1 MLSSEQVEL
10 RAHGLGSSDMS
21 AVASENP
28 YWDVHRV
35 WLVKRGLL
43 DTSEPT
49 DATWLGHEMEPIVAK
64 RYTIE
69 TGVELVDG
77 PGTVAHPEHP
87 WALATTDREYTDR
100 SRIVECKWV
109 GQRVAWHWTLEA
121 DGAPPY
127 VLIQGQWQMF
137 VRNIPRLDVA
147 VIFGGTADFRI
158 YELQRDEA
166 MIGALL
172 KIGERFWFDRVLA
185 GTPPPVDETRSA
197 RHVLEALFPRHLA
210 PLKPAPVEA
219 EKWFELRQQAEA
231 RREEAQEEFDLASN
245 KLRECIGD
253 AAGIVGDWG
262 RATWKADKR
271 GVKSLRVY
279 PRKELAA

>member
-1 MLSSEQVEL
+1 MLTSEQVE
-10 RAHGLGSSDMS
+10 RRSHGLGSSDMS

-69 TGVELVDG
+69 TGVELDDG
-77 PGTVAHPEHP
+77 PGTVAHPDHP
-87 WALATTDREYTDR
+87 WALATTDREYADR

-121 DGAPPY
+121 AGAPPY
-127 VLIQGQWQMF
+127 GIIQGQWQMF
-137 VRNIPRLDVA
+137 VRSIPRLDVA

-158 YELQRDEA
+158 YELHRDDA
-166 MIGALL
+166 MIAALV
-172 KIGERFWFDRVLA
+172 KIGERFWFELTLADLGALPLTAAWKAARERGCDVVL
-185 GTPPPVDETRSA
+185 
-197 RHVLEALFPRHLA
+197 
-210 PLKPAPVEA
+210 
-219 EKWFELRQQAEA
+219 
-231 RREEAQEEFDLASN
+231 
-245 KLRECIGD
+245 D
-253 AAGIVGDWG
+253 AAGRVVRLVGRMGPWAG
-262 RATWKADKR
+262 PSASGEA
-271 GVKSLRVY
+271 
-279 PRKELAA
+279 